1 MASEYIDP
9 DLEDEFNRESS
20 IMRNEFIPPMPLSN
34 ETLLELYGLY
44 KQASEGDCNEPT
56 PGMFSF
62 KAQAKHN
69 AWMQNGGLTK
79 CKQWSYTLKKPNQF
93 EIHTFNVPYLSWSGR
108 L

>member
-9 DLEDEFNRESS
+9 EIQNEFNAESHF
-20 IMRNEFIPPMPLSN
+20 IKNEFRPSTPLSN

-44 KQASEGDCNEPT
+44 KQASEGDCHEPT

-69 AWMQNGGLTK
+69 AWMKHGGLTK
-79 CKQWSYTLKKPNQF
+79 MQAMEMYIEKTKSLRNY
-93 EIHTFNVPYLSWSGR
+93 E
-108 L
+108 